1 MKGKPQM
8 PERPRE
14 LAELAF
20 HDLIASEEVDFISD
34 EGDLH
39 IAGDDWTLVLKGD
52 PVTDILIALEDEE
65 GAPEEVL
72 REAISDEAFVS
83 MRDLNG
89 QLEGE
94 LVSILL
100 NSPDILART
109 LAEILER

>member
-1 MKGKPQM
+1 M
-8 PERPRE
+8 PERPGE

-20 HDLIASEEVDFISD
+20 RNLIASEEVEFIKE

-39 IAGDDWTLVLKGD
+39 IAGDDWTLVLEDD
-52 PVTDILIALEDEE
+52 PVTDVLIALEDET
-65 GAPEEVL
+65 GSPEQALEA
-72 REAISDEAFVS
+72 AISDAAFTA

-94 LVSILL
+94 LISILL

-109 LAEILER
+109 LAEMLEN